1 MNTNTVKYS
10 HGRKASGKLP
20 GASTPEAKLS
30 PKSASRAACVDANR
44 FSPAGQLLGQFLQ
57 WLQIERALADNT
69 VQAYRRDLSSLL
81 ELYTQE
87 AAKKPLAQWLCPRSI
102 GKFMRLLT
110 ERGLSESSIAR
121 HLAAVR
127 TFCRW
132 LVIIGQ
138 LQRSPGEVM
147 SQPRG
152 WHRLPKVLSKERV
165 RQLLNGPEG
174 EGALALRDR
183 ALLELAYA
191 TGMRAEELA
200 GLRVEQLNFGVGYLR
215 CKGKG
220 SRERVIPMGSRA
232 SQALK
237 EYLSKGRAWPEGGP
251 PEVFLSRQNRPL
263 SRIDVFRIIRKYARK
278 VGLAGQVSPHTL
290 RHSFATH
297 LLAGGAD
304 LRSVQEMLGH
314 VDVSTTQIYTHVD
327 ISHLK
332 QMHRKYH
339 PHG

>member
-1 MNTNTVKYS
+1 MNTNTAKYS
-10 HGRKASGKLP
+10 RVWSLGGCQLREKSRKSG
-20 GASTPEAKLS
+20 TS
-30 PKSASRAACVDANR
+30 PKSASRAIVGNSSRSFQAR
-44 FSPAGQLLGQFLQ
+44 QLVGQFLQ
-57 WLQIERALADNT
+57 WLQIERALAENT
-69 VQAYRRDLSSLL
+69 VRAYRRDLNSLL
-81 ELYTQE
+81 EIYVQE
-87 AAKKPLAQWLCPRSI
+87 GERKSLAEWLSPRSI
-102 GKFMRLLT
+102 GKFMRVLT

-127 TFCRW
+127 MFCRY

-147 SQPRG
+147 TQPRG
-152 WHRLPKVLSKERV
+152 WQRLPKVLSKDRV
-165 RQLLNGPEG
+165 LELLAGPEG
-174 EGALALRDR
+174 DGPLALRDR

-200 GLRVEQLNFGVGYLR
+200 GLKVEQVNFSVGYLR

-220 SRERVIPMGSRA
+220 SRERVIPVGSRA
-232 SQALK
+232 KLALK
-237 EYLSKGRAWPEGGP
+237 EYLDRGRPSGEDGP
-251 PEVFLSRQNRPL
+251 VEVFLSRQNRPL
-263 SRIDVFRIIRKYARK
+263 SRIDVFRIVKKYARK
-278 VGLAGQVSPHTL
+278 VGLAGQLSPHTL

-327 ISHLK
+327 ITHLRK
-332 QMHRKYH
+332 AHRKYH

>member
-1 MNTNTVKYS
+1 MNTNTAKYS
-10 HGRKASGKLP
+10 RTWKTDGCRLRGKSDRAGP
-20 GASTPEAKLS
+20 S
-30 PKSASRAACVDANR
+30 PKSASRAITGNSSRSSQAI
-44 FSPAGQLLGQFLQ
+44 QLVGQFLQ
-57 WLQIERALADNT
+57 WLQIERALAENT
-69 VQAYRRDLSSLL
+69 VRAYRRDLNSLL
-81 ELYTQE
+81 EIYGQE
-87 AAKKPLAQWLCPRSI
+87 DGREPLAEWLCPRSI
-102 GKFMRLLT
+102 GKFMRVLT

-127 TFCRW
+127 MFCKY
-132 LVIIGQ
+132 LVIVGQ

-152 WHRLPKVLSKERV
+152 WQRLPKVLSKDRV
-165 RQLLNGPEG
+165 RELLAGPEG
-174 EGALALRDR
+174 KGSLALRDR

-200 GLRVEQLNFGVGYLR
+200 GLKIEQVNFSVGYLR
-215 CKGKG
+215 CIGKG

-232 SQALK
+232 KVALE
-237 EYLSKGRAWPEGGP
+237 EYLDKGRRSGEDGP
-251 PEVFLSRQNRPL
+251 GEVFLSRQDRPL
-263 SRIDVFRIIRKYARK
+263 TRIDVFRIVKKYARK
-278 VGLAGQVSPHTL
+278 VGMAGQLSPHTL

-327 ISHLK
+327 IAHLRK
-332 QMHRKYH
+332 AHRKYH